1 MISFAQFAER
11 LARAQLKNMSA
22 VDDTN
27 LGEIR
32 PDYEATVLSLT
43 NDALTTISTKFPL
56 FKLQVDL
63 TLDPAKQEY
72 SFDTDTSLL
81 TMVES
86 SQTYDSERFIKILN
100 VYNSDG
106 DELLTDV
113 NGHVTVPAYNRIRF
127 TSAILLELIEVG
139 PKVRIRFQARHPE
152 ITVTDGIILPP
163 NLEKALQLLVASMYI
178 SQMNGPEHS
187 KKGDDYYAQ
196 YLRHIGEDELQNN
209 SSTSEIEIDNRFSNR
224 GFV

>member
-1 MISFAQFAER
+1 MISFAQFTER

-43 NDALTTISTKFPL
+43 NEALTTLSTKFPL

-113 NGHVTVPAYNRIRF
+113 NGLTMR
-127 TSAILLELIEVG
+127 
-139 PKVRIRFQARHPE
+139 
-152 ITVTDGIILPP
+152 
-163 NLEKALQLLVASMYI
+163 QLCSV
-178 SQMNGPEHS
+178 
-187 KKGDDYYAQ
+187 
-196 YLRHIGEDELQNN
+196 
-209 SSTSEIEIDNRFSNR
+209 
-224 GFV
+224 

>member
-27 LGEIR
+27 LGEIQ
-32 PDYEATVLSLT
+32 PDYVATVLSLT
-43 NDALTTISTKFPL
+43 NEALTILSTKFPL
-56 FKLQVDL
+56 FKLQMDL

-72 SFDTDTSLL
+72 SFNTDTGLL

-100 VYNSDG
+100 VYNSNG

-152 ITVTDGIILPP
+152 ITATNGIILPP
-163 NLEKALQLLVASMYI
+163 NLETALQLLVASMYI

-187 KKGDDYYAQ
+187 AKGDSYYAQ

-209 SSTSEIEIDNRFSNR
+209 SSTSEIETDNRFTNR

>member
-1 MISFAQFAER
+1 M
-11 LARAQLKNMSA
+11 
-22 VDDTN
+22 
-27 LGEIR
+27 GEIR

-43 NDALTTISTKFPL
+43 NEALTTLSTKFPL

-72 SFDTDTSLL
+72 SFDIDTSLL

-86 SQTYDSERFIKILN
+86 SQTYDPERFIKILN

-152 ITVTDGIILPP
+152 ITATDGIILPP
-163 NLEKALQLLVASMYI
+163 NLETALQLLVASMYI

-187 KKGDDYYAQ
+187 AKGDSYYAQ

-209 SSTSEIEIDNRFSNR
+209 SSTSEIETDNRFTSR